1 MQIPRRP
8 AQTRPL
14 NSLALHSLL
23 INGCVIF
30 GVISPWWL
38 LLGIPGAMMA
48 FTAESNLKPNEF
60 N

>member
-48 FTAESNLKPNEF
+48 FTAESNLKSL
-60 N
+60 